1 MASVLEEG
9 SRAVL
14 EVGRQAEIEVSSRA
28 VLEVGSPF
36 VPEMGSW
43 AVLEAGSPF
52 VPEGGS
58 PAAEGNLAF
67 VEVGILLFAEVDNLP
82 FAEVGI
88 ADRAPFTLKDI
99 TSPAS
104 SDVRGSLGLDILD
117 YPCLVLKNTVRALQL
132 PFVVHIRAIRIPVA
146 YVIL

>member
-1 MASVLEEG
+1 MVSKFNFNTSEEGSRVASVPEEG

-14 EVGRQAEIEVSSRA
+14 EVHSRAVLEVGSRAVLEVGSRAEIEVGSRA

-36 VPEMGSW
+36 VREVGSR
-43 AVLEAGSPF
+43 
-52 VPEGGS
+52 
-58 PAAEGNLAF
+58 AAESNLAF
-67 VEVGILLFAEVDNLP
+67 V
-82 FAEVGI
+82 EVGI

-99 TSPAS
+99 TIRAS

-117 YPCLVLKNTVRALQL
+117 CPCLVLKNTVRALQL

>member
-1 MASVLEEG
+1 MG
-9 SRAVL
+9 
-14 EVGRQAEIEVSSRA
+14 SRA

-36 VPEMGSW
+36 VPEVGSR
-43 AVLEAGSPF
+43 S
-52 VPEGGS
+52 
-58 PAAEGNLAF
+58 AEGNLAF
-67 VEVGILLFAEVDNLP
+67 VEVGILPFAEVDSLP

-99 TSPAS
+99 TSRAS

-117 YPCLVLKNTVRALQL
+117 CPCLVLKNTVRALQL
-132 PFVVHIRAIRIPVA
+132 QFVVHIRAIRIPVA